1 MTPNPRTGKR
11 LFQYALTAKGIF
23 IAAFI
28 ALAIGVGAELAGPF
42 IAKSMIDDHMLG
54 IERPY
59 YETTT
64 ADQAA
69 EYNGHYYKRGDRF
82 EAGEAKGAEIRL
94 LQSGRSF
101 YFIDQPVTNPQGER
115 KFADGQITI
124 TYGDKVSQY
133 PARKL
138 SAAEL
143 YSFYKPE
150 VPGILKLVGLYCI
163 FLLISIFTEF
173 GKTYWLQSSANK
185 VIQKLRN
192 DVYAHM
198 QRLPVYFFD
207 SLPAG
212 KVVSRITNDTEAV
225 KDLFVAVLAN
235 FSSGVIYITGVYI
248 ALFLLDVRLGLV
260 CLFIVPLLIVWIIL
274 YRKFA
279 TKYNTIIRS
288 RLSEINAIINESIQG
303 MSIIRVFRRQK
314 QTREE
319 FEALNDD
326 YMKHQN
332 KMLNLNALTTHN
344 LVNVLRSFSFAV
356 ILAYFGFGSI
366 SGGTAVSLGVL
377 YAFVDVLS
385 RLFQPITGMV
395 NQLAALD
402 SSMVSAGR
410 VFSLMDEPGEDVTD
424 GSMPRYK
431 GNVEFKNVSFAYKK
445 DNYVLKNINFE
456 AEQGQTVALV
466 GHTGSGKSSI
476 INLLF
481 RFYDPQM
488 GSITIDGQEVK
499 DLPKQWIRHH
509 MGIVLQ
515 DPYLFTGTIASNVSL
530 GDEKITREQVEK
542 ALRDVGAER
551 ILAHLP
557 KGFDEPV
564 VEKGSTLSAGQRQLI
579 SFARALAYDPAIL
592 ILDEATANI
601 DTETES
607 LIQSALEVLKK
618 GRTTFIIAHRLSTIR
633 SADQILVLH
642 RGEIVERGNHDELM
656 QLGGRYY
663 QMYQLQQGSGQAS
676 DSIAAPSA
684 APSPA

>member
-1 MTPNPRTGKR
+1 MTPKPRTGKR

-59 YETTT
+59 FETTS
-64 ADQAA
+64 AEQAA

-82 EAGEAKGAEIRL
+82 DADESKGSQVQL
-94 LQSGRSF
+94 VQSGRSF
-101 YFIDQPVTNPQGER
+101 YFINQSVDAPQGER
-115 KFADGQITI
+115 TFADGTMTI
-124 TYGDKVSQY
+124 KYGDKVSQY
-133 PARKL
+133 PAQKL

-150 VPGILKLVGLYCI
+150 IPGILKLVGLYCI

-248 ALFLLDVRLGLV
+248 ALFLLDVRLGMV
-260 CLFIVPLLIVWIIL
+260 CLFIIPLLIVWIIL

-319 FEALNDD
+319 FETLNDD

-332 KMLNLNALTTHN
+332 KMLNLNAFTTHN

-356 ILAYFGFGSI
+356 ILAYFGFGSL

-410 VFSLMDEPGEDVTD
+410 VFTLMDEPGEDVTD
-424 GSMPRYK
+424 GTMPRYK
-431 GNVEFKNVSFAYKK
+431 GNVEFKDVSFAYKK

-481 RFYDPQM
+481 RFYDPQK
-488 GSITIDGQEVK
+488 GTITIDGQNVK

-530 GDEKITREQVEK
+530 GDEKITREQIEK

-557 KGFDEPV
+557 QGFDEPV

-656 QLGGRYY
+656 QHGGRYY
-663 QMYQLQQGSGQAS
+663 QMYQLQQGAS
-676 DSIAAPSA
+676 AASEDAPVQPTAPSLA
-684 APSPA
+684 

>member
-69 EYNGHYYKRGDRF
+69 EYNGHFYKRGDRF

-94 LQSGRSF
+94 LQTGRSF

-410 VFSLMDEPGEDVTD
+410 VFALMDEPGEDVTD
-424 GSMPRYK
+424 GTMPRYK

-481 RFYDPQM
+481 RFYDPQK

-663 QMYQLQQGSGQAS
+663 QMYQLQQGSGQTS
-676 DSIAAPSA
+676 DSIPAPSA
-684 APSPA
+684 EPSPA

>member
-1 MTPNPRTGKR
+1 MTPKPATGRR

-42 IAKSMIDDHMLG
+42 IAKTMIDDHMLG

-59 YETTT
+59 YETTS

-69 EYNGHYYKRGDRF
+69 EYKGHYYKRGDRF
-82 EAGEAKGAEIRL
+82 APDEQKGAEVRL
-94 LQSGRSF
+94 LQSGHSF
-101 YFIDQPVTNPQGER
+101 YFIGQPVASPEGTR
-115 KFADGQITI
+115 TYADGQMTI
-124 TYGDKVSQY
+124 KYGDKVAQY
-133 PARKL
+133 PAEKL

-150 VPGILKLVGLYCI
+150 IPGIIKLVGLYCV
-163 FLLISIFTEF
+163 FLVVSIFTEF

-207 SLPAG
+207 TLPAG

-260 CLFIVPLLIVWIIL
+260 CLFIIPLLIAWIVL
-274 YRKFA
+274 YRKLA

-319 FEALNDD
+319 FETLNDD

-332 KMLNLNALTTHN
+332 KMLNLNAFTSHN

-356 ILAYFGFGSI
+356 ILAYFGFGSL

-377 YAFVDVLS
+377 YAFVDVLG

-410 VFSLMDEPGEDVTD
+410 VFELMDEPGEDVTD
-424 GSMPRYK
+424 GTMPRYK

-445 DNYVLKNINFE
+445 ENYVLKNINFE
-456 AEQGQTVALV
+456 AKQGQTVALV

-481 RFYDPQM
+481 RFYDPQK
-488 GSITIDGQEVK
+488 GTITIDGQDVK
-499 DLPKQWIRHH
+499 ALPKQWIRHH

-530 GDEKITREQVEK
+530 GDEKISREQVEK

-557 KGFDEPV
+557 HGFDEPV
-564 VEKGSTLSAGQRQLI
+564 IEKGSTLSAGQRQLI

-633 SADQILVLH
+633 SADLILVLH
-642 RGEIVERGNHDELM
+642 RGEIVERGTHDELM

-663 QMYQLQQGSGQAS
+663 QMYQLQQGASGSGSLEAQP
-676 DSIAAPSA
+676 AAV
-684 APSPA
+684 SPA